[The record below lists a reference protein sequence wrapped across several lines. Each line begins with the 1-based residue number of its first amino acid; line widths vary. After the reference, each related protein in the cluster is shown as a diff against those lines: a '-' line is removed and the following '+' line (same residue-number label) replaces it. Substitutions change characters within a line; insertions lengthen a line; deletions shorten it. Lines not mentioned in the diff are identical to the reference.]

1 MVEAAERQRDII
13 PTTTKVHSVECSDS
27 FSQLSET
34 EAMYAYYMARA
45 SWEGSKICWFQRCY
59 EGPALL
65 VILKLVFSKGISA
78 AKAKAMS
85 AGLTEDQWTQF
96 MAYSSAVFNNCGN
109 FRSFGDTKFVPELA
123 EDSFVTVLRSC
134 DAYET
139 HADVIDDCW
148 ARISHEVY
156 SEDDPHQHI
165 GFPDKNGVTGYYSSN
180 VTSEDA
186 TFMDEFCQSN
196 NISPLNTRFFKSED
210 GKNFNLRIA
219 SQYGDA

>member
-1 MVEAAERQRDII
+1 
-13 PTTTKVHSVECSDS
+13 
-27 FSQLSET
+27 
-34 EAMYAYYMARA
+34 
-45 SWEGSKICWFQRCY
+45 
-59 EGPALL
+59 
-65 VILKLVFSKGISA
+65 
-78 AKAKAMS
+78 
-85 AGLTEDQWTQF
+85 

-123 EDSFVTVLRSC
+123 EDSFVTILRSC

-139 HADVIDDCW
+139 HGDVIDDCW
-148 ARISHEVY
+148 ARIGHEVY
-156 SEDDPHQHI
+156 SEDDPHRSI

-219 SQYGDA
+219 S